1 MDGAIANTL
10 RSDALIVGGGLV
22 GGTLACALGHAGLR
36 VVVVETD
43 EPRTV
48 LDAGFDG
55 RASAIACTS
64 RRLLERIGVWDR
76 LADEA
81 SPMLDI
87 RVSDGA
93 SRFFLH
99 YDHREVGDQPF
110 GHMVENRVLRR
121 AILEEMQT
129 LETVR
134 VSAPDRVVELTREAA
149 VAEARLA
156 NTGPVAADLIVAA
169 DGRASRT
176 REDARIRVT
185 GWRYAQA
192 AIVCTVEHERPHDH
206 IAHEHFL
213 PAGPFAILPL
223 LGNRASIVWTERAER
238 APAFMALDDSA
249 FIGELVKRFGDFLG
263 EVRLVGPRWCYPL
276 GLQFAERATAPRLAL
291 VGDAL
296 HGMHPIAGQG
306 LNMGFRDVAA
316 LVDAVEDAARLGQDI
331 GTAAVLA
338 RYERA
343 RRFDNL
349 LMLAMTDGLNR
360 LFSNDIAPI
369 RVARDIGLGVVNR
382 ANPVKKLFMRHAM
395 GEVGELP
402 RLMRA

>member
-1 MDGAIANTL
+1 MVNTL
-10 RSDALIVGGGLV
+10 RGDALIVGGGLV

-36 VVVVETD
+36 VVVVDTA
-43 EPRTV
+43 EPKTV

-55 RASAIACTS
+55 RASAIALTS
-64 RRLLERIGVWDR
+64 RRLLERVGVWDR
-76 LADEA
+76 VADQA

-87 RVSDGA
+87 RVSDGE

-121 AILEEMQT
+121 AILEEMQA
-129 LETVR
+129 LETVH
-134 VSAPDRVVELTREAA
+134 VSAPDRVVELTRGAA

-156 NTGPVAADLIVAA
+156 AMGPVRADLVVAA

-185 GWRYAQA
+185 GWRYAQVG
-192 AIVCTVEHERPHDH
+192 IVCTVEHERSHGH

-223 LGNRASIVWTERAER
+223 LGNRASIVWTERADR
-238 APAFMALDDSA
+238 APAFMALDDAA
-249 FIGELVKRFGDFLG
+249 FVRELTKRFGDFLG
-263 EVRLVGPRWCYPL
+263 DVRLVGPRWSYPL
-276 GLQFAERATAPRLAL
+276 GLQFAERATAERLAL

-316 LVDAVEDAARLGQDI
+316 LVDAVEDAARLGQDV
-331 GTAAVLA
+331 GTSAVLA
-338 RYERA
+338 GYERA

-369 RVARDIGLGVVNR
+369 RLARDAGLGIVNR
-382 ANPVKKLFMRHAM
+382 IAPMKQFFMRHAM
-395 GEVGELP
+395 GEIGELP